1 MAGGEPGV
9 RLTRRALLAA
19 SALAA
24 RPAAAD
30 PGLIAAGWRPT
41 DYHGL
46 PPARWSTTPAGL
58 AVEAA
63 PGQGSF
69 VWRPVQGIARCLSW
83 RWRVEAGPPPTDL
96 TRRGGDDRA
105 LAVAVGFTGWP
116 PRASAWIRAQHAV
129 AQAQAGG
136 HTLPR
141 SVLLYVWGG
150 TGREPARFDSPWMSG
165 LGQVRILRAADAPR
179 GTWFEERVDLAL
191 HWRESFGAEPPP
203 LQEIAVGTDVDDTP
217 SRVSARLEAVSFGA
231 C

>member
-1 MAGGEPGV
+1 V
-9 RLTRRALLAA
+9 RLGRRTLLAA
-19 SALAA
+19 PLAA
-24 RPAAAD
+24 AGPAAAD
-30 PGLIAAGWRPT
+30 PGLLAAGWRAT

-46 PPARWSTTPAGL
+46 PPARWSAIPNGV

-63 PGQGSF
+63 AGQGSF
-69 VWRPVQGIARCLSW
+69 VWRPVQGAARCLAW
-83 RWRVEAGPPPTDL
+83 RWRVDAGPGPTDL

-105 LAVAVGFTGWP
+105 LAVAVGFAGWP
-116 PRASAWIRAQHAV
+116 PRASAWTRAQHAV

-150 TGREPARFDSPWMSG
+150 TGREPPRFYSPWMSG
-165 LGQVRILRAADAPR
+165 LGQVRVLRPADSPR
-179 GTWFEERVDLAL
+179 GQWFEERVDLAL

-203 LQEIAVGTDVDDTP
+203 LQEIALGTDVDDTP
-217 SRVSARLEAVSFGA
+217 ARVSARVEAIGFGG